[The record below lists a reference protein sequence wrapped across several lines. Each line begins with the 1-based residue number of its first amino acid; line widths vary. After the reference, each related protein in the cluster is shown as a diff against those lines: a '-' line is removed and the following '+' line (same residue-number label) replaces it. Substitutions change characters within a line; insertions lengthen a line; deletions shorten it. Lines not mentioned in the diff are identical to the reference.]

1 MTLRRY
7 APPKPSRGTT
17 WPQAESDAI
26 WQRDGSCVGPRAG
39 FLGDCYGA
47 LERDHVRASHGI
59 GMKSESTRYNGVLLC
74 SVHHAWKT
82 VHGREARPLLLAYLA
97 RFYGDRN
104 AAGYLP
110 GEWPAMRDG

>member
-7 APPKPSRGTT
+7 APMKQSRGTT
-17 WPQAESDAI
+17 WPVEETVAI
-26 WQRDGSCVGPRAG
+26 NERDRRCVGPRVG
-39 FLGDCYGA
+39 FQGDCYGA
-47 LERDHVRASHGI
+47 NEKDHVRASHGI

-97 RFYGDRN
+97 KHYPER
-104 AAGYLP
+104 A
-110 GEWPAMRDG
+110 E

>member
-1 MTLRRY
+1 MRRY
-7 APPKPSRGTT
+7 SPIAKSRGTQ

-26 WQRDGSCVGPRAG
+26 RARDGFCVGPRAG
-39 FLGDCYGA
+39 FIGDCYGS

-82 VHGREARPLLLAYLA
+82 VHGREGRVLLLAYLA
-97 RFYGDRN
+97 RFYGV
-104 AAGYLP
+104 AA
-110 GEWPAMRDG
+110 